1 MQEVL
6 VCNLPVRSGGLSNV
20 HLDALIKQAK
30 IKKAPDNNFLRK
42 KQDKCTA
49 LSMAGADQFL
59 KDVRESKA
67 FKLLGISKVAAAGRV
82 SNSLTEVKHK
92 LEDTQQRLL
101 HAEPPVPCDADA
113 AQAAEQ
119 WHQALLSIQ
128 NRLADIKRMHGRT
141 LGLAQSGPDKQRLI
155 AEMKANQ
162 YAIKTALVEVTEKL
176 EQTQSTAEHLD
187 SPAIA
192 EQAVRMNRVRETM
205 GEEVRAI
212 DDHIK
217 EVQQSKSSSDADTEN
232 TTKGCHEVC
241 AEAEQALSRTRGL
254 LKAYTDR
261 LPSIQDADRLVKM
274 REALEERAASMK
286 EVMRTSN
293 ETVDRVLNRLGALD
307 GEVQGLDRVIDDP
320 SKLAKM
326 FRNIDA
332 LMAQHD
338 EAAADASAAQTALKD
353 AYSSLQSLQRDLGEL
368 VRMTGEH
375 VDASGL
381 ADSAEMIAKLKR
393 HISGSGGCLWHS
405 LALRRP
411 TQIWRRRKTR
421 SRGDLQRSCRDWKQ
435 A

>member
-1 MQEVL
+1 MSEMIFTMAEFLQRAAEDCDAKISDAVLLERAMQEVL

-30 IKKAPDNNFLRK
+30 IKKAPDNNFLRR

-232 TTKGCHEVC
+232 TTKGC
-241 AEAEQALSRTRGL
+241 
-254 LKAYTDR
+254 
-261 LPSIQDADRLVKM
+261 P
-274 REALEERAASMK
+274 
-286 EVMRTSN
+286 
-293 ETVDRVLNRLGALD
+293 
-307 GEVQGLDRVIDDP
+307 
-320 SKLAKM
+320 
-326 FRNIDA
+326 
-332 LMAQHD
+332 
-338 EAAADASAAQTALKD
+338 
-353 AYSSLQSLQRDLGEL
+353 
-368 VRMTGEH
+368 
-375 VDASGL
+375 
-381 ADSAEMIAKLKR
+381 
-393 HISGSGGCLWHS
+393 
-405 LALRRP
+405 
-411 TQIWRRRKTR
+411 
-421 SRGDLQRSCRDWKQ
+421 
-435 A
+435 